1 MPIVHKEAP
10 AGLMETLSE
19 GLSTIMQS
27 REAVTPMGLAP
38 GEGITML
45 EDHEASTPHPVYTV
59 DRKDILAG
67 KLLSAATQV
76 GWRVLILSNDEA
88 VGAGTVAMDESGG
101 LTFGTLNQGPLVS
114 RTIGSI
120 SASEGSKAVA
130 SDDYELR
137 YLEIRPLYFAAIW
150 LHGTSGDIIIP
161 LEDNDAAGVP
171 AFSEQSEETILKMLQ
186 DAAAL
191 PGAIPETYEDR

>member
-1 MPIVHKEAP
+1 
-10 AGLMETLSE
+10 
-19 GLSTIMQS
+19 
-27 REAVTPMGLAP
+27 
-38 GEGITML
+38 ML
-45 EDHEASTPHPVYTV
+45 EDHEASTPHPVYTI

-114 RTIGSI
+114 RTVGSI

-137 YLEIRPLYFAAIW
+137 YLEIRSLYFAAIW